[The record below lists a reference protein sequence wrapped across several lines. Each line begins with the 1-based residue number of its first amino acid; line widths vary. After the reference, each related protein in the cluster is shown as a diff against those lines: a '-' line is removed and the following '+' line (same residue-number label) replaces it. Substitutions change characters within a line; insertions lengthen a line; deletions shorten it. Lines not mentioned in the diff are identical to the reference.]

1 MSSTQNAVR
10 AGRRSSQTGMT
21 LVELV
26 VAFTILLILTTM
38 AVPMTR
44 YQIRRAREKE
54 LRYDLDD
61 MRKAIDRYKD
71 LCDKGRIQAQN
82 DTYCYPPT
90 LQLLVDGVKMTNTLG
105 GGLNDSNDGKVRML
119 RRVPKD
125 PMTGDKEWGMRSV
138 QDSPDSTSWGGQDV
152 FDVYS
157 KTLDKASD
165 GTPYSEW

>member
-1 MSSTQNAVR
+1 
-10 AGRRSSQTGMT
+10 MT

-44 YQIRRAREKE
+44 YQIRRAREKQ
-54 LRYDLDD
+54 LRYDLED

-90 LQLLVDGVKMTNTLG
+90 LQLLVDGVKMANTLG

-119 RRVPKD
+119 RRIPKD

-152 FDVYS
+152 FDIYS

>member
-1 MSSTQNAVR
+1 MSEA
-10 AGRRSSQTGMT
+10 GMT

-44 YQIRRAREKE
+44 YQITRARENE
-54 LRYDLDD
+54 LRYDLKD
-61 MRKAIDRYKD
+61 MRNAIDRYKD
-71 LCDKGRIQAQN
+71 LCDKGKIQAQN

-90 LQLLVDGVKMTNTLG
+90 LQLLVDGVKMTNTLS
-105 GGLNDSNDGKVRML
+105 GGLGDSNNGKVRLL
-119 RRVPKD
+119 RRIPKD

-138 QDSPDSTSWGGQDV
+138 QDSPDSTSWGGQNV